1 MRLANNATIK
11 ISMGLSLIGVSSV
24 GLLQCFIAVEQGK
37 INWNMLS
44 MKLAIHL
51 VLVLSTY
58 FVVNG

>member
-44 MKLAIHL
+44 MELAIHL
-51 VLVLSTY
+51 QK
-58 FVVNG
+58 NGSQCHM